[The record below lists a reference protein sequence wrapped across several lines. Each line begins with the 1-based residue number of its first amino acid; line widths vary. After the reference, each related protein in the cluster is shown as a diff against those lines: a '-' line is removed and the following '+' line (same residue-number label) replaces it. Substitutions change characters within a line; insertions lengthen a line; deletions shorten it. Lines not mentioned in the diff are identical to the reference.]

1 MNGDK
6 AGKNTRRVLGRV
18 SQDEFV
24 GRVAELQKLVSHP
37 SRSGEGRGLLLLLEP
52 LAGVSELLRQAFDQ
66 LFNRREEVVPIYFAF
81 ARSEVTA
88 VSEAI
93 EFLNTFLIQY
103 VAFRRNEP
111 SLCSDSL
118 TLNDLVQ
125 LAPPTDLEWIEL
137 LVDAYER
144 QRFSNDDKA
153 LIRFCLSA
161 PLRVP
166 PHHGR
171 PFVMIDG
178 VQLSENFDGEGNLA
192 SEMVRVFTRSHLP
205 YALAGLRRQ
214 VLDAVHLADCN
225 FESVDILRL
234 EKMSVEDA
242 RRLVDQLARRQQV
255 AISEESRDLIVQ
267 QFNGS
272 PFFMT
277 ALLQAAREKNIAL
290 QTYRDCEQLYVDELM
305 GGRIHRH
312 FAALLDE
319 IAPRSE
325 TRRSLIRVLWE
336 AANGEGRKA
345 ALEAWRKRIHIEAAE
360 IDKLLYG
367 LHVQE
372 FINWDGTS
380 VEAGGG
386 HAVWDD
392 YLKVRFRLDIQNEP
406 RALVV
411 ADTLSN
417 LLKRAPHTMA
427 RHYRHVA
434 TLGLRDLLAR
444 FDCQRV
450 PQSLFH
456 YDQFKKDYKGAAT
469 AEIVSALDSED
480 DLIRLPQVVHVASA
494 ESFNQEMQQLCDEE
508 RCVVAHAFEGPTYT
522 DANEIVWLVAEI
534 DSELEAAKEVTESW
548 CDRLDALAR
557 RSGFGKTR
565 IWLIAREGFTEESIE
580 VLRAIN
586 GYASNRQQVE
596 LLTARLS
603 ETAGAPK
610 QPEAPDEFVMILPM
624 GEDNELVAAYTV
636 EQIARRLNFQPEAVN
651 QIKNAVVEACINAAE
666 HSLSPDRKIYQRF
679 RAESDRLVVTI
690 SSRGFVPS
698 NLVARNGDQD
708 TRLSEGNEAAQ
719 ERRGWGLKLIRTL
732 MDEVEFE
739 RTVEGTSLRMTK
751 YLRNNPLTTPL

>member
-6 AGKNTRRVLGRV
+6 KKNTRRVLGRV

-66 LFNRREEVVPIYFAF
+66 LFNRREDVVPIYFAF
-81 ARSEVTA
+81 ARREATA
-88 VSEAI
+88 VSAAI
-93 EFLNTFLIQY
+93 EFLNTFLLQY
-103 VAFRRNEP
+103 VAFRRDEP

-125 LAPPTDLEWIEL
+125 LAPPADLEWIEL

-144 QRFSNDDKA
+144 LRFSNDDKA
-153 LIRFCLSA
+153 LVRFCLSA

-166 PHHGR
+166 PRSGR

-178 VQLSENFDGEGNLA
+178 VQLSENLDGQGNLT
-192 SEMVRVFTRSHLP
+192 SEMLRVFTRSHLP
-205 YALAGLRRQ
+205 CALAGLRRQ
-214 VLDAVHLADCN
+214 VLHAVHRADCN

-234 EKMSVEDA
+234 EKLSVEDA

-255 AISEESRDLIVQ
+255 AIREESRDLIVQ
-267 QFNGS
+267 QFKGS

-277 ALLQAAREKNIAL
+277 ALLQAAREKNVTL
-290 QTYRDCEQLYVDELM
+290 QTYRECEQLYVDELM

-312 FAALLDE
+312 FAALLDD

-336 AANGEGRKA
+336 AAIGEGGKA
-345 ALEAWRKRIHIEAAE
+345 SLETWRKRIHIEEAE
-360 IDKLLYG
+360 LDTVLYG

-372 FINWDGTS
+372 FINWNGGS

-386 HAVWDD
+386 PAVWND
-392 YLKVRFRLDIQNEP
+392 YLKVRFRLDVLNEP

-411 ADTLSN
+411 ADTLSDV
-417 LLKRAPHTMA
+417 LKRAPHTMA
-427 RHYRHVA
+427 RHYRQVA

-456 YDQFKKDYKGAAT
+456 YDQFSKGYKGAST
-469 AEIVSALDSED
+469 AEIVSGLDSEN

-494 ESFNQEMQQLCDEE
+494 EAFSPEMQQLCDEE
-508 RCVVAHAFEGPTYT
+508 RCVVAHAFEGATYT

-534 DSELEAAKEVTESW
+534 DSKLEAARELTERW
-548 CDRLDALAR
+548 CDRLEALAR

-580 VLRAIN
+580 ALRAIN

-596 LLTARLS
+596 VLTARLS
-603 ETAGAPK
+603 EMSGAPK
-610 QPEAPDEFVMILPM
+610 QPEPPDEFVMILPM
-624 GEDNELVAAYTV
+624 GEDNELVAANTV
-636 EQIARRLNFQPEAVN
+636 EQIARRLNFRPEAVN
-651 QIKNAVVEACINAAE
+651 QIKTAVVEACINAAE
-666 HSLSPDRKIYQRF
+666 HSFSPDRKIYQRF
-679 RAESDRLVVTI
+679 RVESDRLVVTI
-690 SSRGFVPS
+690 SSRGVVPS
-698 NLVARNGDQD
+698 NLIAQNEEQG
-708 TRLSEGNEAAQ
+708 TRFSEGSDAAQ

-739 RTVEGTSLRMTK
+739 RADEGTSLRMTK
-751 YLRNNPLTTPL
+751 YLRNDPTLV